1 MYGHPP
7 VIGEGVGVAAGKDM
21 DTGAAVW
28 VADGLTDVIADGE
41 EDRAAADG
49 SGEGDGVG
57 AHDATINRRN
67 ALPADRCMRF
77 AFDVSTRRCDA

>member
-1 MYGHPP
+1 MSGHPP
-7 VIGEGVGVAAGKDM
+7 VIGDGVGVAAGKDVE
-21 DTGAAVW
+21 TGAAVW
-28 VADGLTDVIADGE
+28 VADGLADGIADGE
-41 EDRAAADG
+41 DGAAADS

-57 AHDATINRRN
+57 AHDATINKRS